1 MASDT
6 EEFKKGKGS
15 PLFCFCCLLC
25 FLRTSVVS
33 LLQRNLLLLRCVRF
47 QTFRSSSDILLP
59 LLRAALSGLSVLV
72 CSVLSTLPPT
82 LLPSL
87 RTGPLHR
94 ATAASSSTKRILE
107 GWVPGISEYGHPH
120 RITWVGTVTLVTT
133 TTRNKRLQHRQLCA
147 SGFLFFLL
155 RGLQLARQTFRQRIQ
170 LSDCQLSWWV
180 REWVTIRNQFI
191 VGYSLNLGTLL
202 LVFGSKVSKACVP
215 EQPSSEGLALGQ
227 GFQPGGGCEPGTPL
241 ACLPLLGSGRPGRVW
256 PQRLG
261 TRWPG
266 TPQCSSELAPCD
278 PAL

>member
-1 MASDT
+1 M
-6 EEFKKGKGS
+6 
-15 PLFCFCCLLC
+15 
-25 FLRTSVVS
+25 VS

-155 RGLQLARQTFRQRIQ
+155 RGLH
-170 LSDCQLSWWV
+170 W
-180 REWVTIRNQFI
+180 
-191 VGYSLNLGTLL
+191 LGR
-202 LVFGSKVSKACVP
+202 
-215 EQPSSEGLALGQ
+215 
-227 GFQPGGGCEPGTPL
+227 
-241 ACLPLLGSGRPGRVW
+241 LLGKGSNC
-256 PQRLG
+256 L
-261 TRWPG
+261 
-266 TPQCSSELAPCD
+266 SELVGKGMSDNQKPIHSGVLTQSRDSAVGVWFQS
-278 PAL
+278 L